1 MKIERFEDLLIW
13 QRSKELTVEIYYIF
27 ENSKNFGFKDQI
39 NRAVVSI
46 MNNIAE
52 GFERKSN
59 KEFKLFLYYAK
70 GSSGEVRNMLH
81 LAKEF
86 KYIDEEKYKR
96 LLNNSIE
103 ISKMI
108 SGLISKIQ

>member
-1 MKIERFEDLLIW
+1 MRAERFEDLLIW
-13 QRSKELTVEIYYIF
+13 KKSKELTVEIYLLF
-27 ENSKNFGFKDQI
+27 ENSKNFSFKDQI
-39 NRAVVSI
+39 NRAAVSV

-52 GFERKSN
+52 GFERKSI
-59 KEFKLFLYYAK
+59 KEFKHFLYYAK

-81 LAKEF
+81 LAKDF
-86 KYIDEEKYKR
+86 KFIDEEKYLR
-96 LLNNSIE
+96 LLNTSIE